1 MVSCH
6 FALENAGKSA
16 RENSSL
22 CARYRMGIASISATT
37 AVVLGLLAQWLAVA
51 IATGSYSFSED
62 SALDLIDNVRWHE
75 PCFIDA

>member
-1 MVSCH
+1 
-6 FALENAGKSA
+6 
-16 RENSSL
+16 
-22 CARYRMGIASISATT
+22 MGIASISATT

-75 PCFIDA
+75 TCFINA